1 MMPRIAFIFILI
13 FAPASLAAVQAPP
26 KCALRPELMAQ
37 AAELKGL
44 RPGLTIEQ
52 VKQVVPSL
60 ELGPTDEFGLSKTS
74 FSPGFNPKID
84 KAAFAGVRTV
94 SLDFLD
100 GRVASVWI
108 GYNETFKWKTVD
120 EFVKGLN
127 ASLGL
132 PSAWESS
139 PRAQQ
144 MTCGDVQLT
153 VSMIGGSPTL
163 RLADEAARAL
173 WEQRRTEK
181 EEAKEGAEEP

>member
-1 MMPRIAFIFILI
+1 
-13 FAPASLAAVQAPP
+13 
-26 KCALRPELMAQ
+26 MAQ
-37 AAELKGL
+37 ASELKGL
-44 RPGLTIEQ
+44 RTGLTIEQ

-74 FSPGFNPKID
+74 FSPDFNPKIN

-100 GRVASVWI
+100 GRVATLWI

-120 EFVKGLN
+120 ELIKALN
-127 ASLGL
+127 ISLGL

-139 PRAQQ
+139 ARARQ

-163 RLADEAARAL
+163 RLADEAARAT
-173 WEQRRTEK
+173 WEKRRTEK
-181 EEAKEGAEEP
+181 EETKEEAEEP